1 MDAAHTPTPPAGP
14 SSRGTSEAMTVRP
27 LPGQSAACP
36 TIPPIP
42 FPELPPRTAVHKLP
56 DLVVAWPRSA
66 QWAMVV
72 LLVLAVGLL
81 CAHVVSSL
89 RWGSRPT
96 NLEHG
101 LGYRIDLNQADEA
114 ELLQLPGIGPN
125 RVKLILKYRRAHG
138 GFCTV
143 DELRNIHG
151 IGTATLE
158 TLRPWVCVGFEEAD
172 EENEPVEKPLWRPR
186 VEGKGRGNAQGAEK
200 PRPRSGKK
208 GAHLKEKIIINHA
221 TVEQLRLLPYIG
233 EKLALRIIA
242 ERQKRPFVSV
252 EDLKRVGGIK
262 DGILAQVR
270 PYATVSRKPEPVVP
284 QD

>member
-1 MDAAHTPTPPAGP
+1 
-14 SSRGTSEAMTVRP
+14 
-27 LPGQSAACP
+27 
-36 TIPPIP
+36 
-42 FPELPPRTAVHKLP
+42 
-56 DLVVAWPRSA
+56 
-66 QWAMVV
+66 MVV

-81 CAHVVSSL
+81 SAHVLSSL

-125 RVKLILKYRRAHG
+125 RVKQILKYRNAHG
-138 GFCTV
+138 GFRTV
-143 DELRNIHG
+143 DELRNVHG

-158 TLRPWVCVGFEEAD
+158 TLRQWVCVGFDQAD
-172 EENEPVEKPLWRPR
+172 EENESMDGGSRRPR
-186 VEGKGRGNAQGAEK
+186 AEGKGRGKAVGGDK

-208 GAHLKEKIIINHA
+208 GATLKEKININRA
-221 TVEQLRLLPYIG
+221 TAEQLRLLPFIG

-242 ERQKRPFVSV
+242 ERQKRRFQSV
-252 EDLKRVGGIK
+252 EDLKRVRGIK

-270 PYATVSRKPEPVVP
+270 PYATVSRKPERVVP